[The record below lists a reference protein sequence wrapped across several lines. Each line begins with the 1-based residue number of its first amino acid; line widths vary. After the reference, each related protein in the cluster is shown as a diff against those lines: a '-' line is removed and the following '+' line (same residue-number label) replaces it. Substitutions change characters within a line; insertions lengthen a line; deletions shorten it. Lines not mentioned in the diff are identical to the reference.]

1 MKNRK
6 REICTSGSVRDEDG
20 QPPHLLGHRRQFLHL
35 AAGAAALP
43 AISRFARAQTYPSRP
58 ITMIVPFPPGGLA
71 DVIGRIAA
79 EGMRASLGQSIII
92 ENVGGANGSIGTGR
106 VARTAPDGYT
116 LVLGIWNTHVGN
128 AATYALQYDVV
139 KDFEPIALLADAPLL
154 LVAKKAIP
162 ANDLKELIAWLKA
175 NPDKASMGTV
185 GAGSPGH
192 LLGLLLQQETG
203 TRFGLVAYRGAA
215 PQTQDLVAGQID
227 MGFANPAT
235 ALPHVQAGSIKA
247 FAVTAKNRL
256 AVAPDIPSVDEAGLP
271 GLYFSLWA
279 GLFAPRGTPSDM
291 IGKLN
296 SAAVNTLGDPILRQ
310 KLAEQGFEIPPRER
324 QTPEA
329 LAAYQKAEI
338 DKWWPIIK
346 AANIKAE

>member
-1 MKNRK
+1 MKL
-6 REICTSGSVRDEDG
+6 
-20 QPPHLLGHRRQFLHL
+20 PRRRFLHL
-35 AAGAAALP
+35 ATVAAALS
-43 AISRFARAQTYPSRP
+43 AVSRVAKAQTYPSRP

-79 EGMRASLGQSIII
+79 EGMRASLSQSIII

-106 VARTAPDGYT
+106 VARTTPDGYT

-271 GLYFSLWA
+271 RLYFSLWA

>member
-1 MKNRK
+1 MNAM
-6 REICTSGSVRDEDG
+6 
-20 QPPHLLGHRRQFLHL
+20 HLPRRQFLYL

-43 AISRFARAQTYPSRP
+43 AVSRFARAQTYPSRP

-139 KDFEPIALLADAPLL
+139 KDFAPIALLADAPLL

-256 AVAPDIPSVDEAGLP
+256 TVAPDIPSVDEAGLP

-279 GLFAPRGTPSDM
+279 GLFAPKGTPRD
-291 IGKLN
+291 IIDKLN
-296 SAAVNTLGDPILRQ
+296 SAAVDTLSDPNMRH
-310 KLAEQGFEIPPRER
+310 KLAAQGFEIPPREQ

-329 LAAYQKAEI
+329 LGAYQKAEI
-338 DKWWPIIK
+338 EKWWPIIK
-346 AANIKAE
+346 AANIRAE

>member
-1 MKNRK
+1 
-6 REICTSGSVRDEDG
+6 
-20 QPPHLLGHRRQFLHL
+20 
-35 AAGAAALP
+35 
-43 AISRFARAQTYPSRP
+43 
-58 ITMIVPFPPGGLA
+58 MIVPFPPGGLA

-92 ENVGGANGSIGTGR
+92 ENVGGANGSVGTGR

-139 KDFEPIALLADAPLL
+139 KDFAPIALLADAPLL

-256 AVAPDIPSVDEAGLP
+256 TVAPDIPSVDEAGLP

-279 GLFAPRGTPSDM
+279 GLFAPRGTPSD
-291 IGKLN
+291 IVGKLN

-310 KLAEQGFEIPPRER
+310 KLAEQGFESPPRER

>member
-1 MKNRK
+1 MKL
-6 REICTSGSVRDEDG
+6 
-20 QPPHLLGHRRQFLHL
+20 PRRRFLHL
-35 AAGAAALP
+35 ATVAAALS
-43 AISRFARAQTYPSRP
+43 AVSRVAKAQTYPSRP

-79 EGMRASLGQSIII
+79 EGMRASLSQSIII

-106 VARTAPDGYT
+106 VARTTPDGYT

-256 AVAPDIPSVDEAGLP
+256 TVAPDIPSVDEAGLP

-279 GLFAPRGTPSDM
+279 GLFAPKGTPRNIID
-291 IGKLN
+291 KLN
-296 SAAVNTLGDPILRQ
+296 SAAVDTLSDPNMRH
-310 KLAEQGFEIPPRER
+310 KLAAQGFEIPPRER

-329 LAAYQKAEI
+329 LGAYQKAEI
-338 DKWWPIIK
+338 EKWWPVIK
-346 AANIKAE
+346 AANIRAE

>member
-1 MKNRK
+1 MNL
-6 REICTSGSVRDEDG
+6 
-20 QPPHLLGHRRQFLHL
+20 PRRRFLHL

-43 AISRFARAQTYPSRP
+43 AVSRMAWAQAYPSRP

-92 ENVGGANGSIGTGR
+92 ENVGGANGSVGTGR

-116 LVLGIWNTHVGN
+116 LGLGIWNTHVGN

-227 MGFANPAT
+227 MGIANPAT

-279 GLFAPRGTPSDM
+279 GLFAPKSTPRD
-291 IGKLN
+291 IIDKLN
-296 SAAVNTLGDPILRQ
+296 SAAVDTLSDPNMRH
-310 KLAEQGFEIPPRER
+310 KLAAQGFEIPPREQ

-329 LAAYQKAEI
+329 LGAYQKAEI
-338 DKWWPIIK
+338 EKWWPIIK
-346 AANIKAE
+346 AAGIKAE

>member
-1 MKNRK
+1 MNL
-6 REICTSGSVRDEDG
+6 
-20 QPPHLLGHRRQFLHL
+20 PRRQFLYL

-43 AISRFARAQTYPSRP
+43 AVSRIAWAQTYPSRP

-92 ENVGGANGSIGTGR
+92 ENVGGANGSVGTGR

-227 MGFANPAT
+227 MGIANPAT

-279 GLFAPRGTPSDM
+279 GLFAPKGTPRD
-291 IGKLN
+291 IIDKLN
-296 SAAVNTLGDPILRQ
+296 SAAVDTLSDPNMRH
-310 KLAEQGFEIPPRER
+310 KLAAQGFEIPPREQ

-329 LAAYQKAEI
+329 LGAYQKAEI
-338 DKWWPIIK
+338 EKWWPIIK
-346 AANIKAE
+346 AANIKVE

>member
-20 QPPHLLGHRRQFLHL
+20 QPPHLLGRRNFLHL

-139 KDFEPIALLADAPLL
+139 KDFAPIALLADAPLL

-227 MGFANPAT
+227 MGIANPAT

-279 GLFAPRGTPSDM
+279 GLFAPRGTPSDI

>member
-1 MKNRK
+1 MNL
-6 REICTSGSVRDEDG
+6 
-20 QPPHLLGHRRQFLHL
+20 PRRRFLHL
-35 AAGAAALP
+35 AAGVAALP
-43 AISRFARAQTYPSRP
+43 AVSRIAWTQSYPSRP

-92 ENVGGANGSIGTGR
+92 ENVGGANGSVGTGR

-139 KDFEPIALLADAPLL
+139 KDFAPIALLADAPLL

-279 GLFAPRGTPSDM
+279 GLFAPRGTPSDI

-310 KLAEQGFEIPPRER
+310 KLAEQGFEIPPPER

>member
-1 MKNRK
+1 
-6 REICTSGSVRDEDG
+6 
-20 QPPHLLGHRRQFLHL
+20 LG
-35 AAGAAALP
+35 
-43 AISRFARAQTYPSRP
+43 
-58 ITMIVPFPPGGLA
+58 
-71 DVIGRIAA
+71 
-79 EGMRASLGQSIII
+79 
-92 ENVGGANGSIGTGR
+92 
-106 VARTAPDGYT
+106 
-116 LVLGIWNTHVGN
+116 LGIWNTHVGN

-227 MGFANPAT
+227 MGIANPAT

-279 GLFAPRGTPSDM
+279 GLFAPKGTPRD
-291 IGKLN
+291 IIDKLN
-296 SAAVNTLGDPILRQ
+296 SAAVDTLSDPNMRH
-310 KLAEQGFEIPPRER
+310 KLAAQGFEIPPREQ

-329 LAAYQKAEI
+329 LGAYQKAEI
-338 DKWWPIIK
+338 EKWWPIIK
-346 AANIKAE
+346 AANIWAE